1 MARAPLAGGLHN
13 PFSINRQGHN
23 AVQAAAADGAA
34 WPVEQLMT
42 ATMASAGP
50 AGLAFPPGVS

>member
-1 MARAPLAGGLHN
+1 MAL
-13 PFSINRQGHN
+13 RQGHN